1 MRVKVNTKTS
11 RSEVNIRLFNR
22 YGGTSITKI
31 DTKQATAHII

>member
-22 YGGTSITKI
+22 CEETSITEI